1 MSTKIRVLI
10 SCSCLLLCCFNMALA
25 DEETARSS
33 SWSALVHEE
42 NSLLASILYLPY
54 LFGQA
59 PVRMMDAILLHPKP
73 ASRSTIPPPAHQDLQ
88 Q

>member
-1 MSTKIRVLI
+1 MSKKITILV
-10 SCSCLLLCCFNMALA
+10 CCACLLICYINIAAA
-25 DEETARSS
+25 DQETTKSS

-54 LFGQA
+54 LIAQW
-59 PVRMMDAILLHPKP
+59 PMRISDAILNPKP
-73 ASRSTIPPPAHQDLQ
+73 ASQATIPPPAHQDMQ

>member
-1 MSTKIRVLI
+1 MFCINI
-10 SCSCLLLCCFNMALA
+10 AAA
-25 DEETARSS
+25 DQETAKSS

-54 LFGQA
+54 LIAQW
-59 PVRMMDAILLHPKP
+59 PMRISDAILHPKP
-73 ASRSTIPPPAHQDLQ
+73 ASQATIPPPAHQDMQ